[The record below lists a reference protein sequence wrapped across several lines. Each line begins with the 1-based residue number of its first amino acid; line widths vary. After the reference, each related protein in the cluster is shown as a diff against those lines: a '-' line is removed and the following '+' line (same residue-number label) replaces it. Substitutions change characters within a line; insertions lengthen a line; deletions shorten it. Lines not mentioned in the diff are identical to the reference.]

1 MKKMTYKDAGV
12 DIEKEEKAIK
22 MLMKGMKV
30 NEKCKIKYL
39 CPSLQCETCKP
50 MDKYEFETEMY
61 MIVDTARAFRN
72 SKQPHLYMSGK
83 TQGMLCERCNND
95 DWLVWC
101 SCEPPKNWHW
111 ADSWKLVKVK
121 VTGIIDIPKDEK

>member
-30 NEKCKIKYL
+30 NEKCKVIHL

-50 MDKYEFETEMY
+50 MDKYAFDTELY
-61 MIVDTARAFRN
+61 MIVDIARAFRN
-72 SKQPHLYMSGK
+72 PKQPHFYMSGK
-83 TQGMLCERCNND
+83 TKTQRMLCD
-95 DWLVWC
+95 DWLIWC
-101 SCEPPKNWHW
+101 SHEPPKNWHW

-121 VTGIIDIPKDEK
+121 VTGIVDIPNDNKK